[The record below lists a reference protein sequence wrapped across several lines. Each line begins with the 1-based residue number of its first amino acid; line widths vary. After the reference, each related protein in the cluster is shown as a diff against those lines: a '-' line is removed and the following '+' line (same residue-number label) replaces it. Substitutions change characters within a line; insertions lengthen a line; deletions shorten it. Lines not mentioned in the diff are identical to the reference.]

1 MRDKKGILMEETL
14 KIIVAVVCIV
24 ALVYLAFSLY
34 GIFTQKKEV
43 EQARAT
49 VTNIINKANVL
60 KEGATAPYLVE
71 SPNKWYIV
79 IFSRGLVEK
88 MPAQCSVKETCLCMC
103 NKPTVESCDGTAT
116 CMSSAT
122 SLVTKENEIYTRE
135 IPLVLNLKK
144 SGGIVEIYLG

>member
-34 GIFTQKKEV
+34 GIFTQKKLV

-49 VTNIINKANVL
+49 VTNIIDKARVM

-79 IFSRGLVEK
+79 IFSKGFVEK
-88 MPAQCSVKETCLCMC
+88 MPLQCSLIQTCLCMC
-103 NKPTVESCDGTAT
+103 EKPTVESCDGTKT
-116 CMSSAT
+116 CKESAVALST
-122 SLVTKENEIYTRE
+122 NDKEIFTRE
-135 IPLVLNLKK
+135 VPLVLNLKK
-144 SGGIVEIYLG
+144 LGGIVSLSI